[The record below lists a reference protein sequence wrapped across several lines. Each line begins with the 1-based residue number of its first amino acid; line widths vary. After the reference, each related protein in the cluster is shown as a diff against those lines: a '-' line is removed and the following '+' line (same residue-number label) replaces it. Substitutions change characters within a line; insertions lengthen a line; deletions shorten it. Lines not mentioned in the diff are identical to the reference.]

1 METYLWVNIY
11 CYTMPK
17 KGGTCQYE
25 NILGNRICKRKALLG
40 SKDHYCICH
49 EQSRDKNIKAFN
61 KEIEKIIQNTEV
73 EFYDFREFYFPKNFD
88 FEVLYRHLNK
98 RTFLKKA
105 IFMDATFQG
114 EADFTNATFQELV
127 NFEGA
132 TFQEWAYFV
141 YATFQEVDF
150 TSATFQERASFF
162 GAKFQERASFEI
174 TTFQERANFMVAKF
188 QEQADFWHA
197 TFQEADF
204 EGATFHEW
212 AYFRDTIFKDEFLF
226 INIKGVPLFD
236 FRNTRFSESTIM
248 RNAKLNKALFNFSR
262 AELVDFTGVQF
273 SQKIYEETLLE
284 KDELNEEEKEYCP
297 ENWKE
302 VSTIYRKLKQ
312 AHQRYGDYGKA
323 GEFYYREME
332 CKKKELR
339 TKRFS
344 LDWFKSFGYSFL
356 KHSCGYG
363 EKPLRVLRNWLILI
377 FGFAIAYFFSK
388 SISFSGT
395 SMLEDIFQSIYFS
408 IITFTTLGHG
418 DMQPISNWGRGL
430 VMTEAILGAIFI
442 ALFIFVFGR
451 KMMR

>member
-1 METYLWVNIY
+1 
-11 CYTMPK
+11 MPK
-17 KGGTCQYE
+17 KVGTCQYE
-25 NILGNRICKRKALLG
+25 SWEEKICDRDALPD
-40 SKDHYCICH
+40 SKHHHCICH
-49 EQSRDKNIKAFN
+49 EQNEEKDLGKFN
-61 KEIEKIIQNTEV
+61 EEIEKIMQDKKTK
-73 EFYDFREFYFPKNFD
+73 FYDFRGFYFPKNFD
-88 FEVLYRHLNK
+88 FGNIYQHLEK
-98 RTFLKKA
+98 RRTFKK
-105 IFMDATFQG
+105 
-114 EADFTNATFQELV
+114 NV

-132 TFQEWAYFV
+132 TFQEANFV
-141 YATFQEVDF
+141 SATFQDADFEYATFQGRAHFWCAKFQEADFEYATFQE
-150 TSATFQERASFF
+150 
-162 GAKFQERASFEI
+162 
-174 TTFQERANFMVAKF
+174 
-188 QEQADFWHA
+188 ADFERT

-204 EGATFHEW
+204 EGATF
-212 AYFRDTIFKDEFLF
+212 KDEFLF
-226 INIKGVPLFD
+226 TDIKGIPSFN
-236 FRNTRFSESTIM
+236 FRNTRFSDSTIIK
-248 RNAKLNKALFNFSR
+248 NVNLNKALFNFSR
-262 AELVDFTGVQF
+262 AELVDFTGAQF
-273 SQKIYEETLLE
+273 PQKIYEETLLE
-284 KDELNEEEKEYCP
+284 KDELNEEEERYRPK
-297 ENWKE
+297 NWEE

-339 TKRFS
+339 TKGFS
-344 LDWFKSFGYSFL
+344 LDWFKSFCYSFL